1 MDTVDP
7 KIGNVRTLRRSQRL
21 RISEEVVVVAQRGNG
36 KSSTE
41 RTKTL
46 IVSANGALIPLRMV
60 VAVGEELMVR
70 NLQTRQEIACR
81 VADLETGESGIPEV
95 GIEFVAPAPRF
106 WSVCFPSKDWTSRG
120 AEAKGYVPRIV
131 SPLDATKK

>member
-1 MDTVDP
+1 
-7 KIGNVRTLRRSQRL
+7 
-21 RISEEVVVVAQRGNG
+21 
-36 KSSTE
+36 
-41 RTKTL
+41 
-46 IVSANGALIPLRMV
+46 
-60 VAVGEELMVR
+60 MVR
-70 NLQTRQEIACR
+70 NLQTRQEISLSSR
-81 VADLETGESGIPEV
+81 QSFETGESGIPEV